1 MRWPYYTIKFMF
13 YIVIISVVVVALL
26 APGEA
31 HAWGPATHLEL
42 GRDVLNNL
50 GILAPAVRGIIER
63 FPYDYLYGTISA
75 DIVVGK
81 NLAREI
87 EHCHNWRFGF
97 NLMKRADDN
106 AKRAFAHGYM
116 SHLAADTV
124 SHNIFIPERM
134 VSSFATRIHR
144 HVYWELRFDALVDKS
159 IWRIPRE
166 IARAVHREND
176 RFLDSVLRDTPLS
189 FRTNKTIFSSL
200 LMLNRVKRWHHMIDV
215 LSSRSK
221 WKLNKGERLIYYRLS
236 LDAVTGLL
244 TKGKNATCLKR
255 DPTGKASLTSAKHI
269 RRRLKAM
276 KRSGKE
282 WEPAMERALQMFLSG

>member
-1 MRWPYYTIKFMF
+1 MF